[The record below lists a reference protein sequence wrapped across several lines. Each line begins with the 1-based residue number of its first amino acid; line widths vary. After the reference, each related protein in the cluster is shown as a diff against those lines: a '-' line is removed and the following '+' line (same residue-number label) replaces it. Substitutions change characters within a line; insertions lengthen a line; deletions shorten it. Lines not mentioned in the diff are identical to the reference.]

1 MMFIGIADAVI
12 SSTSQRIRLL
22 YAVIIPTCFPWSP
35 YNLWN
40 KCKDNMAEDVLHRVR
55 SITVNP
61 ELELCSEIHNEV
73 LISLGNLCV
82 MMSGKML
89 NELGGMPV
97 PDRAMHDPFNREFER
112 KRQYDKNALSQSV

>member
-1 MMFIGIADAVI
+1 
-12 SSTSQRIRLL
+12 
-22 YAVIIPTCFPWSP
+22 
-35 YNLWN
+35 
-40 KCKDNMAEDVLHRVR
+40 MAEDVLHRVR

-89 NELGGMPV
+89 NELGDMPV
-97 PDRAMHDPFNREFER
+97 PNRPMHYPFNREF
-112 KRQYDKNALSQSV
+112 